1 MSLGPFVL
9 ENLIVITTLEGL
21 VAEKVNSRVLD
32 TGNVLLR
39 RQVLEAVGLV
49 PASGEDVEGDLP
61 ADGVAVQKRGDKR
74 GGVR

>member
-1 MSLGPFVL
+1 MSLGPLVL
-9 ENLIVITTLEGL
+9 KDLIVITTLEDL

-49 PASGEDVEGDLP
+49 PASGEDIEGDLP
-61 ADGVAVQKRGDKR
+61 ADGVAV
-74 GGVR
+74 